1 MGVGLKKEHI
11 SEWVKL
17 MNGLLALIM
26 KALNCMSHDEL
37 LKHVQE
43 YRKYHPKDTEFDKK
57 LLRHF
62 DVENKNIY
70 EFAMGKKCSLRK
82 KNLPATSSCCGKVK
96 PEEAYFFTREML
108 INLVIMIFAPGF
120 LLSFVVFFQY
130 EK

>member
-17 MNGLLALIM
+17 INGLLALIM

-43 YRKYHPKDTEFDKK
+43 YRKYHPKDTHFDKK

-70 EFAMGKKCSLRK
+70 EFAMGKSENIITLIIEIAFQLDKCW
-82 KNLPATSSCCGKVK
+82 
-96 PEEAYFFTREML
+96 FTFCF
-108 INLVIMIFAPGF
+108 N
-120 LLSFVVFFQY
+120 
-130 EK
+130 